1 MEICSNY
8 LKQLDMKTLN
18 AFKTF
23 SLSITLIVLSA
34 FSLFAGALEVNNV
47 DSTNTS
53 FQNKVWATISSMND
67 VPFLNQEGELVSN
80 DAQLNK
86 VLKALNI
93 KTVQRAV
100 PASRSEK
107 LLKVYEFTT
116 AQDKEILF
124 HELSKL
130 PALSSVEYA
139 PEYKTL
145 HTPNDYDNTISDYS
159 LDLIN
164 AESAWDYSIGS
175 ASVSIAISDQNIDE
189 THPELVNQVIY
200 YDASNLSSSTHG
212 TAVSI
217 IAAGETNNELLQ
229 SHIGYNS
236 SLAFYKMNYNEVLA
250 ASYAGHKVVNLSWTS
265 GCEFSQY
272 VQDIIDEVYENG
284 TFIVA
289 AAGNGSTCGSAESLV
304 YPASCNHVFSVTS
317 IGPNNNHER
326 IEGNASSTHQHN
338 AMVDL
343 SAPGYDLTISP
354 APNWNIV
361 ASGTSYA
368 APHVTGTVGL
378 LLDVN
383 PCLTNDDI
391 EWILKSS
398 SFNTDALNPNYIGL
412 IGEGRLDAGAAV
424 ELAAQFSV
432 FELDPEVSVSC
443 GQIGGDVIIDITG
456 GNAPFNALWSNGSES
471 LNLLNVPSGSYAL
484 TVTDAI
490 GCTASLEVDVE
501 SFVPVLIEE
510 QIQHV
515 NCNGTAT
522 GAIDITI
529 VEGTPD
535 YTFEWIHGAI
545 TDDINELYAGTY
557 RLKVTD
563 GNGCESFAS
572 YEVLE
577 PELIQAELMVDEP
590 IFQDELSN
598 LNLTVNGGMAPYS
611 FDWNTGADSED
622 LYDVTEGFYEVTI
635 TDFNLCTTQI
645 NVTIDDLSSVG
656 IDEISNHDVNIYPN
670 PTNTIATVT
679 WSNENLDQLT
689 IVSASGQIVEKMD
702 VAMVTKYETG
712 ELNPGIYFINLLE
725 NQSSVATRKLV
736 VK

>member
-1 MEICSNY
+1 
-8 LKQLDMKTLN
+8 
-18 AFKTF
+18 
-23 SLSITLIVLSA
+23 
-34 FSLFAGALEVNNV
+34 
-47 DSTNTS
+47 
-53 FQNKVWATISSMND
+53 
-67 VPFLNQEGELVSN
+67 
-80 DAQLNK
+80 
-86 VLKALNI
+86 
-93 KTVQRAV
+93 
-100 PASRSEK
+100 
-107 LLKVYEFTT
+107 
-116 AQDKEILF
+116 
-124 HELSKL
+124 
-130 PALSSVEYA
+130 
-139 PEYKTL
+139 
-145 HTPNDYDNTISDYS
+145 
-159 LDLIN
+159 
-164 AESAWDYSIGS
+164 
-175 ASVSIAISDQNIDE
+175 
-189 THPELVNQVIY
+189 
-200 YDASNLSSSTHG
+200 
-212 TAVSI
+212 
-217 IAAGETNNELLQ
+217 
-229 SHIGYNS
+229 
-236 SLAFYKMNYNEVLA
+236 
-250 ASYAGHKVVNLSWTS
+250 
-265 GCEFSQY
+265 
-272 VQDIIDEVYENG
+272 
-284 TFIVA
+284 
-289 AAGNGSTCGSAESLV
+289 
-304 YPASCNHVFSVTS
+304 
-317 IGPNNNHER
+317 
-326 IEGNASSTHQHN
+326 
-338 AMVDL
+338 
-343 SAPGYDLTISP
+343 
-354 APNWNIV
+354 
-361 ASGTSYA
+361 
-368 APHVTGTVGL
+368 
-378 LLDVN
+378 
-383 PCLTNDDI
+383 
-391 EWILKSS
+391 
-398 SFNTDALNPNYIGL
+398 
-412 IGEGRLDAGAAV
+412 
-424 ELAAQFSV
+424 
-432 FELDPEVSVSC
+432 
-443 GQIGGDVIIDITG
+443 
-456 GNAPFNALWSNGSES
+456 
-471 LNLLNVPSGSYAL
+471 LNVPSGSYAL